1 MRTRNKHILILA
13 QLVILGVIVFAI
25 SGTFGLVAMILG
37 EISIPELLA
46 YFEGLLTGESLV
58 IGGTFLK
65 MNWKKIVDD
74 FWDWIEGKDEH
85 ILNQKIDE
93 LRRLLRK

>member
-1 MRTRNKHILILA
+1 MRTRHKHILILA
-13 QLVILGVIVFAI
+13 QLVILGVIVFGI
-25 SGTFGLVAMILG
+25 SGTLGLVAMILG

-74 FWDWIEGKDEH
+74 FWDWIEGKDEP